1 MLKNFKFKFILT
13 LLIFFFIII
22 KPSYSNNFE
31 KVSACAG
38 VVMADGALELSKK
51 RNVKNFEVAFEIAIK
66 AFYAE
71 GLSQKKSGKDV
82 ANAEKIMMSSFE
94 NILNLDGS
102 DEAYNE
108 IIRCYRMTS
117 YKLIEKSEIIRKNS
131 NMIYSYVSNYSE
143 KFKKM
148 ILGQ

>member
-1 MLKNFKFKFILT
+1 MFKNFKFKFILT
-13 LLIFFFIII
+13 LFFCFFTVI

-31 KVSACAG
+31 EVSVCAG

-66 AFYAE
+66 AFYGE

-131 NMIYSYVSNYSE
+131 NMIYSYVSNYSK

>member
-13 LLIFFFIII
+13 LFFFLLTSI

-31 KVSACAG
+31 EVSACAG
-38 VVMADGALELSKK
+38 VVMADGSIELAENG
-51 RNVKNFEVAFEIAIK
+51 NVKDFEVAFEIAIK
-66 AFYAE
+66 AFYGE
-71 GLSQKKSGKDV
+71 GLSQKKSSKDI

-94 NILNLDGS
+94 NILNLHGS

-117 YKLIEKSEIIRKNS
+117 YKLIEKSEILRKNS

-143 KFKKM
+143 KFRKM

>member
-13 LLIFFFIII
+13 LLFVFFTII
-22 KPSYSNNFE
+22 KSSYSNNFE
-31 KVSACAG
+31 EVSACAG

-66 AFYAE
+66 AFYGE

-94 NILNLDGS
+94 NILNLNGS

-108 IIRCYRMTS
+108 IIRCYRITS
-117 YKLIEKSEIIRKNS
+117 YKLIEKSEIVRKNS
-131 NMIYSYVSNYSE
+131 NMIYSYVSNYSK

>member
-1 MLKNFKFKFILT
+1 
-13 LLIFFFIII
+13 
-22 KPSYSNNFE
+22 
-31 KVSACAG
+31 
-38 VVMADGALELSKK
+38 MADGALELSKK

-66 AFYAE
+66 AFYGE
-71 GLSQKKSGKDV
+71 GLSQQKSSKDV

-102 DEAYNE
+102 DEAYSE

-117 YKLIEKSEIIRKNS
+117 YKLIEKSEILRKNS

-143 KFKKM
+143 KFRKM

>member
-1 MLKNFKFKFILT
+1 MKKNFKLKFILT
-13 LLIFFFIII
+13 LFLLFFASI

-31 KVSACAG
+31 EVSACAG
-38 VVMADGALELSKK
+38 VVMADGSIELAEK
-51 RNVKNFEVAFEIAIK
+51 RNVKDFEVAFEIAIK
-66 AFYAE
+66 AFYGE
-71 GLSQKKSGKDV
+71 GLSQEKSSKDI
-82 ANAEKIMMSSFE
+82 ANAEKIMMSNFE
-94 NILNLDGS
+94 NILNLHGS

-117 YKLIEKSEIIRKNS
+117 YKLIEQSEILRKNS